1 MSIASSCPL
10 SHLSFFLHHIL
21 RNSRHFVVW
30 LTEIWCQR
38 GIAVVTSRWKKF
50 LLGIHEEK
58 VEIGNRFYQL
68 KTELAAIMK
77 DSVVTCVV
85 FKLVAAVLAAAWLA
99 RWYTTGR
106 MLLCTQ
112 KTGTWYCTFKPAAGV
127 NYCSSLQHGGRTKQP
142 GLIYYF
148 LRGQFH

>member
-1 MSIASSCPL
+1 
-10 SHLSFFLHHIL
+10 
-21 RNSRHFVVW
+21 VVW